1 MPKGWRPEGASIA
14 LPWNSQP
21 LLNCPSSVK
30 NWVKGLL
37 LGTRCW
43 NPESCWL
50 IFSYPM
56 PRMLD
61 LCHIMKWAK
70 KTNSLVYL
78 QYIYISSY
86 GRKSGTN
93 QQSWSPGV
101 LQKDHISSSPVVHP
115 MSNTFIQHSLKNSNP
130 NVTSAART
138 SPFWSWFVNSP
149 GICSKCAHIFRRKVV
164 FPDFSPCEVWNC
176 ITFILQAVPS
186 FHFFIFMN
194 PELLGCF
201 TFHPVQRSWKH
212 LELMADTREWEWDS
226 CL

>member
-1 MPKGWRPEGASIA
+1 MALTSDRLPLLSGRIEPLLVMCFSKARPEIQSNCHSA
-14 LPWNSQP
+14 LPSLSPLDFNTCAKRLKTRRGFNCFAMEQP
-21 LLNCPSSVK
+21 ATAYCPSSVK

-93 QQSWSPGV
+93 QQSWNPGV

-115 MSNTFIQHSLKNSNP
+115 MSNTFIQHSLKNSKQP
-130 NVTSAART
+130 
-138 SPFWSWFVNSP
+138 
-149 GICSKCAHIFRRKVV
+149 
-164 FPDFSPCEVWNC
+164 
-176 ITFILQAVPS
+176 
-186 FHFFIFMN
+186 
-194 PELLGCF
+194 
-201 TFHPVQRSWKH
+201 
-212 LELMADTREWEWDS
+212 
-226 CL
+226 

>member
-1 MPKGWRPEGASIA
+1 MEGSLEQTSKAGV
-14 LPWNSQP
+14 L
-21 LLNCPSSVK
+21 
-30 NWVKGLL
+30 
-37 LGTRCW
+37 
-43 NPESCWL
+43 ESCKRTT
-50 IFSYPM
+50 F
-56 PRMLD
+56 
-61 LCHIMKWAK
+61 HH
-70 KTNSLVYL
+70 L
-78 QYIYISSY
+78 QSS
-86 GRKSGTN
+86 
-93 QQSWSPGV
+93 
-101 LQKDHISSSPVVHP
+101 
-115 MSNTFIQHSLKNSNP
+115 IQWVTHLFNIPWKIASNP

-194 PELLGCF
+194 PELLGSF

-212 LELMADTREWEWDS
+212 LELMAVTREWEWDS